1 MAVTVYVDFI
11 LEFCHRPK
19 SIKTF
24 MLIKEDLDYKDMD
37 RYENRRWL
45 FLNSGDMSEVNFG
58 QVLQTNADTC
68 RYSLDGEKAF
78 IKYETTTYPIDIN
91 AENVDSE
98 GNTYNFEHDSD
109 HNVISSGIAFASGE
123 VVGRPD
129 IFNKALTISGKE
141 EFTHQETLEILQGE
155 DWTEP
160 IPQL

>member
-1 MAVTVYVDFI
+1 MN
-11 LEFCHRPK
+11 
-19 SIKTF
+19 
-24 MLIKEDLDYKDMD
+24 
-37 RYENRRWL
+37 RYENRKWI

-68 RYSLDGEKAF
+68 RYSLDGTKAF

-109 HNVISSGIAFASGE
+109 HNVISSGLAFASGE
-123 VVGRPD
+123 VVGKPD
-129 IFNKALTISGKE
+129 ILDKALTISGKE
-141 EFTHQETLEILQGE
+141 EFTHSETLEILQGE
-155 DWTEP
+155 DWAEP

>member
-1 MAVTVYVDFI
+1 M
-11 LEFCHRPK
+11 
-19 SIKTF
+19 S
-24 MLIKEDLDYKDMD
+24 
-37 RYENRRWL
+37 RYENRKWI
-45 FLNSGDMSEVNFG
+45 FLGSGDMPEVDFS
-58 QVLQTNADTC
+58 QVLQTSPPCC
-68 RYSLDGEKAF
+68 RYSLDGTKAF
-78 IKYETTTYPIDIN
+78 VKYELTTYPIDIN

-98 GNTYNFEHDSD
+98 GITYNFEHDGD
-109 HNVISSGIAFASGE
+109 HNIIGSGIAFASGE

>member
-1 MAVTVYVDFI
+1 
-11 LEFCHRPK
+11 
-19 SIKTF
+19 
-24 MLIKEDLDYKDMD
+24 LDYKDMD

-98 GNTYNFEHDSD
+98 GNTYNFQYEQVGTETDPEGNETPLYS
-109 HNVISSGIAFASGE
+109 NNIISSGLAFASGE
-123 VVGRPD
+123 VVGEPD
-129 IFNKALTISGKE
+129 ILNKALTISGKK
-141 EFTHQETLEILQGE
+141 EFSHSETLSILAGS
-155 DWTEP
+155 DWTAPME
-160 IPQL
+160 QN

>member
-1 MAVTVYVDFI
+1 
-11 LEFCHRPK
+11 
-19 SIKTF
+19 
-24 MLIKEDLDYKDMD
+24 MD
-37 RYENRRWL
+37 RYENRKWM

-58 QVLQTNADTC
+58 QVLQTSADTC
-68 RYSLDGEKAF
+68 RYSVDGTKAF

-98 GNTYNFEHDSD
+98 GNTYNLEHDSD
-109 HNVISSGIAFASGE
+109 HNVISSGLAFASGE
-123 VVGRPD
+123 VVGEPD

-141 EFTHQETLEILQGE
+141 EFTHSETLEILQGE